1 LSALPTAENPARTA
15 RCPLLVLAAA
25 LAAGIAVDRVW
36 PLPAEAWWLASVAC
50 AALLVAGLQ
59 ARETRQRSRLVT
71 AIVLAAMAAVGA
83 ALHHDRWNSFDSDEI
98 GRMVGRDIRPIV
110 LEAVAT
116 STPEWIPAPP
126 ATALSAI
133 PEKDKTRLTLSIAA
147 VRDGQS
153 WRSASGQA
161 TLEVDGRLA
170 DVMPGDRLRVYAAG
184 TRPQPPVNPGEF
196 DFAAFERSR
205 RTLCRL
211 WGETPESVAVIGRG
225 SPWNPSRWL
234 GAVRSRGASLLAR
247 SIQPGR
253 APLASAVLLGLR
265 EQLDPQRNEDFLVTG
280 TIHVLSISGL
290 HIGILAAGFWLLLRT
305 GLMAERPLLV
315 AAMAITI
322 LYAFLT
328 GLEPPVVRATVLVVT
343 MCLARLIG
351 REAFGFNTLALAG
364 IVVLAYHPA
373 SLFLAGP
380 QLSFLAVAVMI
391 LAAPLLMPRPITDPL
406 DRLIASARS
415 WPERAVRYAASVLW
429 RMWLTGAL
437 IWVAALPLV
446 WLRYQLISPGAL
458 VLNLLVWVPIAIA
471 LYAGFLVLLVGPFV
485 SPVAVAAGRMCDWNL
500 QLIETTIA
508 WGRTIPGSYFWFPA
522 PPSWWVAVFYVGLA
536 GLAVTSQR
544 RSMKL
549 WWIALPAVWLLVA
562 FLLATPAGKART
574 EPSLG
579 HEVWPRS
586 ESVAGEISRSAADA
600 PPALICTFLSV
611 GHGVSCLVE
620 LPSGEAL
627 LYDCGKLG
635 SPQGAA
641 RSTASLLWSRGRWH
655 LDSVI
660 LSHADVDHYNGIPEL
675 LERIS
680 VGTVYVSPVMFELP
694 EPALDELAQAL
705 DSRGVAVQRLHGGQ
719 RLSAAPDVR
728 LEVLHPPRRGVIGS
742 DNANSLVL
750 LVEYADRRVLLTG
763 DLESPGLDDLLA
775 EEPLDCDVIL
785 APHHGSRRSDPTG
798 FSLWSRP
805 EYVIVSGSLGFGD
818 ERQAREVA
826 ESYAARG
833 ANVLHTATAGCIEVK
848 LSAGGVEVRTMR
860 DAKHVH

>member
-1 LSALPTAENPARTA
+1 LSAPARAENAA
-15 RCPLLVLAAA
+15 AHAQCPLLVLAAA

-36 PLPAEAWWLASVAC
+36 PLPAEWWWLVSIGSVAVLIATSQRAGRATAVLLFAI
-50 AALLVAGLQ
+50 AAAG
-59 ARETRQRSRLVT
+59 
-71 AIVLAAMAAVGA
+71 G
-83 ALHHDRWNSFDSDEI
+83 ALHHDRWNSYASDEI
-98 GRMVGRDIRPIV
+98 GRMVGRDVRPIIV
-110 LEAVAT
+110 EAVAT

-126 ATALSAI
+126 ASALPGI
-133 PEKDKTRLTLSIAA
+133 PPKDKTRIRLLVTA
-147 VRDGQS
+147 VRDGLT
-153 WRSASGQA
+153 WRSASGRA
-161 TLEVDGRLA
+161 TLEVDGPLTG
-170 DVMPGDRLRVYAAG
+170 VMPGDRLRVYAAG
-184 TRPQPPVNPGEF
+184 ARPQPPLNPGEF

-211 WGETPESVAVIGRG
+211 WGESPESVVVLGRG
-225 SPWNPSRWL
+225 SPWNPRRWL
-234 GAVRSRGASLLAR
+234 GAIRSRGAGLLAR
-247 SIQPGR
+247 SIAPGR

-280 TIHVLSISGL
+280 TVHVLSISGL

-305 GLMAERPLLV
+305 GLASERPLLL
-315 AAMAITI
+315 AAISITI

-328 GLEPPVVRATVLVVT
+328 GFQPPVVRATVLIVA

-364 IVVLAYHPA
+364 VVVLAYHPA

-391 LAAPLLMPRPITDPL
+391 LAAPLLVPQPITDPL

-415 WPERAVRYAASVLW
+415 WPERVLRYGASVIW

-437 IWVAALPLV
+437 IWAAALPLV
-446 WLRYQLISPGAL
+446 WLRYQLISPSAL
-458 VLNLLVWVPIAIA
+458 VLNLLVWVPIAVA
-471 LYAGFLVLLVGPFV
+471 LYSGFCVLVVGPLV
-485 SPVAVAAGRMCDWNL
+485 PPVAMVAGRVCDWNL

-508 WGRTIPGSYFWFPA
+508 WGRAIPGSYFWFPG
-522 PPSWWVAVFYVGLA
+522 PPGWWVAVFYVGLA
-536 GLAVTSQR
+536 MLAIASQR
-544 RSMKL
+544 RAMRL
-549 WWIALPAVWLLVA
+549 WWIALPTAWLLVA
-562 FLLATPAGKART
+562 LLLATPAGKART
-574 EPSLG
+574 EAPLR
-579 HEVWPRS
+579 HAATPPTT
-586 ESVAGEISRSAADA
+586 SAADNL
-600 PPALICTFLSV
+600 PSSTDGHPALTCTFLSV
-611 GHGVSCLVE
+611 GHGVACLIE
-620 LPSGEAL
+620 MPDGQTL
-627 LYDCGKLG
+627 LYDCGQLG

-641 RSTASLLWSRGRWH
+641 RSTAGFLWSRGRWH

-675 LERIS
+675 LNRVS

-694 EPALDELAQAL
+694 SAALDELAQSL
-705 DSRGVAVQRLHGGQ
+705 DSRGVAVRRLHGGQ
-719 RLSAAPDVR
+719 RLSTGPDVR

-750 LVEYADRRVLLTG
+750 LVEYAGRRVLLTG

-798 FSLWSRP
+798 FALWSTP

-818 ERQAREVA
+818 ERQAYEVA
-826 ESYAARG
+826 ESYGARG
-833 ANVLHTATAGCIEVK
+833 AQVLHTATAGCIEVK
-848 LSAGGVEVRTMR
+848 LSTGGVEVRTMR
-860 DAKHVH
+860 ELE

>member
-1 LSALPTAENPARTA
+1 VPAQ
-15 RCPLLVLAAA
+15 CPLLVLAAA
-25 LAAGIAVDRVW
+25 LAVGIAVDRVW
-36 PLPAEAWWLASVAC
+36 PLSAEVWWLVAAGC
-50 AALLVAGLQ
+50 AAVLI
-59 ARETRQRSRLVT
+59 
-71 AIVLAAMAAVGA
+71 AIAAVQRARPATVVLLFAIAAAGA
-83 ALHHDRWNSFDSDEI
+83 ALHHDRWSSYASDEI
-98 GRMVGRDIRPIV
+98 GRMVGRDVRPIIV
-110 LEAVAT
+110 EAVAT
-116 STPEWIPAPP
+116 STPEWVPAPP
-126 ATALSAI
+126 VSALAAI
-133 PEKDKTRLTLSIAA
+133 PQRDASRLSLQITA
-147 VRDGQS
+147 VRDGQT
-153 WRSASGQA
+153 WRSASGRA
-161 TLEVDGRLA
+161 TLEVDGQLTGIL
-170 DVMPGDRLRVYAAG
+170 PGDRLRVYAGGA
-184 TRPQPPVNPGEF
+184 RPEPPLNPGEF

-211 WGETPESVAVIGRG
+211 WGESPESVAVVSRG
-225 SPWNPSRWL
+225 SPWNLGRWL
-234 GAVRSRGASLLAR
+234 GAIRSRGAQLLAH
-247 SIQPGR
+247 SIAPGR

-265 EQLDPQRNEDFLVTG
+265 EQLDRERNEDFLVTG
-280 TIHVLSISGL
+280 TVHVLSISGL
-290 HIGILAAGFWLLLRT
+290 HIGILAAGFWVLLRT
-305 GLMAERPLLV
+305 GLVSERPLLV
-315 AAMAITI
+315 AAMTITI

-328 GLEPPVVRATVLVVT
+328 GLEPPVVRATVLIVA

-364 IVVLAYHPA
+364 IVVLAYRPA

-391 LAAPLLMPRPITDPL
+391 LAAPLLMPQPITDPL

-415 WPERAVRYAASVLW
+415 WPEKALRYGASVIW

-437 IWVAALPLV
+437 IWAVALPLV

-458 VLNLLVWVPIAIA
+458 VLNLLVWVPIALA
-471 LYAGFLVLLVGPFV
+471 LYSGFCVLVVGPLV
-485 SPVAVAAGRMCDWNL
+485 PPVATVAGRVCDWNL

-508 WGRTIPGSYFWFPA
+508 WGRAIPGSYFWFPA
-522 PPSWWVAVFYVGLA
+522 PPGWWVAVFYVGLA
-536 GLAVTSQR
+536 ALALASQR
-544 RSMKL
+544 RPMRL
-549 WWIALPAVWLLVA
+549 WWIALPAVWLLAA
-562 FLLATPAGKART
+562 FFLATPAGKART
-574 EPSLG
+574 EGPHHALAWQAAPST
-579 HEVWPRS
+579 
-586 ESVAGEISRSAADA
+586 AEIPRSAADHQ
-600 PPALICTFLSV
+600 PALTCTFLSV
-611 GHGVSCLVE
+611 GHGVACLVE
-620 LPSGEAL
+620 MPNGQTL

-635 SPQGAA
+635 SPPGAA
-641 RSTASLLWSRGRWH
+641 RSTAGLLWSRGRWH

-694 EPALDELAQAL
+694 QPALAELAQSF
-705 DSRGVAVQRLHGGQ
+705 DSRGVAMQRLHGGQ
-719 RLSAAPDVR
+719 RLSTGPDVR

-750 LVEYADRRVLLTG
+750 LVEYAGRRILLTG

-785 APHHGSRRSDPTG
+785 APHHGSQRSDPTG
-798 FSLWSRP
+798 FALWSTP

-833 ANVLHTATAGCIEVK
+833 AQVLHTATAGCIEVK

-860 DAKHVH
+860 NAEPVR